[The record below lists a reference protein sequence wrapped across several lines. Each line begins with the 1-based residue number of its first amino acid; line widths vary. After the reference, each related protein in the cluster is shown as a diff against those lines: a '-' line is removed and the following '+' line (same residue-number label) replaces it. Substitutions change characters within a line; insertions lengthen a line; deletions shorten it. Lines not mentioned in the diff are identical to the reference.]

1 VNINSIRTIVI
12 WIVGGL
18 FVFALYS
25 QTFYTRPPPPP
36 RVFQEN
42 SDVDINVTLISPDA
56 KNLACA
62 SAEDLKGYHCE
73 FQGRTEKWN
82 KPSTSGRGA
91 LLDTLAPYKTTDDY
105 LFLIPALFSQD
116 ALRER
121 LVIDPPN
128 GSAEHI
134 RFVAN
139 CRMHIEGQLKQVDVR
154 WATTGAWQPQHDVWV
169 GTVTGCWLSDG

>member
-1 VNINSIRTIVI
+1 VNINSIRTVVI
-12 WIVGGL
+12 SVVGAL

-25 QTFYTRPPPPP
+25 QTAYERPGPAK
-36 RVFQEN
+36 RTFSEN
-42 SDVDINVTLISPDA
+42 SDVDINITLVSPDA
-56 KNLACA
+56 RNLACA
-62 SAEDLKGYHCE
+62 GPEDIKGYHCE
-73 FQGRTEKWN
+73 FQGKTERWT
-82 KPSTSGRGA
+82 KPSTTGRGQ

-121 LVIDPPN
+121 LVIDPPT

-139 CRMHIEGQLKQVDVR
+139 CRMHIEGKLKEVDVR
-154 WATTGAWQPQHDVWV
+154 WATNGAWQPQRDVWV
-169 GTVTGCWLSDG
+169 GSVTGCWLSDG